1 MSVTEEDVWDE
12 RYKVN
17 PEHSDRISKGSFFFS
32 GLDFE
37 GTGETEGDWKMIF
50 VVLIYKI
57 DNHRYTLR
65 LTRSVEKLPGGDNR
79 G

>member
-1 MSVTEEDVWDE
+1 
-12 RYKVN
+12 
-17 PEHSDRISKGSFFFS
+17 
-32 GLDFE
+32 
-37 GTGETEGDWKMIF
+37 MIF

-57 DNHRYTLR
+57 DNHKYTLR